1 MSGVSLGSLFASD
14 GFYWILAAAFWAG
27 VVRGFSGFGSA
38 MIFLPVAGQFMPPVS
53 ALTVL
58 TVMDVFGPLL
68 AVPKAFKEARKPD
81 LARLLSAMILVFP
94 FALWLLTRSDPAIF
108 RYLVSAMALCLL
120 ASLLFGLRYKGHVHP
135 RMLYGLGACSGLTGG
150 FLGMPGPPVILFY
163 LSGPYSASVVRAN
176 TLLLLFTFDIVF
188 LLAITIS
195 GQIVPEAVFLGFMMA
210 IPIMIGNI
218 LGARVF
224 DPNREGLYRKLAFCI
239 IAISAIQGLP
249 LFD

>member
-1 MSGVSLGSLFASD
+1 M
-14 GFYWILAAAFWAG
+14 AG

-108 RYLVSAMALCLL
+108 RYLVSAMALVCLQACCLVFVIRVMCIRACFMGL
-120 ASLLFGLRYKGHVHP
+120 AHV
-135 RMLYGLGACSGLTGG
+135 LG
-150 FLGMPGPPVILFY
+150 
-163 LSGPYSASVVRAN
+163 
-176 TLLLLFTFDIVF
+176 
-188 LLAITIS
+188 
-195 GQIVPEAVFLGFMMA
+195 
-210 IPIMIGNI
+210 
-218 LGARVF
+218 
-224 DPNREGLYRKLAFCI
+224 
-239 IAISAIQGLP
+239 
-249 LFD
+249 

>member
-14 GFYWILAAAFWAG
+14 GFYWILAAAFLAG

-108 RYLVSAMALCLL
+108 R
-120 ASLLFGLRYKGHVHP
+120 
-135 RMLYGLGACSGLTGG
+135 
-150 FLGMPGPPVILFY
+150 
-163 LSGPYSASVVRAN
+163 
-176 TLLLLFTFDIVF
+176 
-188 LLAITIS
+188 
-195 GQIVPEAVFLGFMMA
+195 
-210 IPIMIGNI
+210 
-218 LGARVF
+218 
-224 DPNREGLYRKLAFCI
+224 
-239 IAISAIQGLP
+239 
-249 LFD
+249 